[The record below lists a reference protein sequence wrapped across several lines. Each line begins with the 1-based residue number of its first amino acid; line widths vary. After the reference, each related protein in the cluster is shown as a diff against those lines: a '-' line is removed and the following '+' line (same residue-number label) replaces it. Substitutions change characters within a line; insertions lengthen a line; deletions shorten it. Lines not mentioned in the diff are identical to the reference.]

1 MIDVADGKVIIK
13 KEAFRNMITHVLR
26 FGNEAL
32 DESIEVMGICVGKI
46 NGKDID
52 IINAIPITH
61 GKKVSLGFTSEDYN
75 SFSEIEKRYAS
86 HNMIIV
92 GWYSSHPGWG
102 LFFSDTAIKNHRFF
116 QKESH
121 PYGFYI
127 VFDHKLMG
135 KEGGFGFEIYR
146 LNNYIEGN
154 EHNSV
159 EFELEQPNSL
169 EYFKWVQK
177 FVEDYEKES
186 PILIKEIYELAE
198 PAPSELQEIPKPEGS
213 LTEEGELEDYSEI
226 EPIIS
231 GFQDGISKFEDIFA
245 DTFKSQINT
254 WTQDIKNG
262 SLTGTKLL
270 KNATSRMKNKIT
282 SGMPR
287 IENWFS
293 LNLNE
298 IVANFKQNII
308 HYIDDRIN
316 NQSELTAQISES
328 KEEVIT
334 NLNDIV
340 DGNFSGI
347 ISKLDPSLNKISN
360 EIANST
366 NLTSNIENSANKS
379 LEFISNIANEI
390 KTIPEG
396 LESTISTNISSL
408 EQNIIGEIENLD
420 AELNKIGEVYKQMD
434 SSLQKLKDSIN
445 KSEN

>member
-1 MIDVADGKVIIK
+1 MADGKVIIK

-32 DESIEVMGICVGKI
+32 DESIEVMGILVGKK

-116 QKESH
+116 QKESN
-121 PYGFYI
+121 PDGFYI
-127 VFDHKLMG
+127 VFDYKLMG

-146 LNNYIEGN
+146 LNNYVEGN
-154 EHNSV
+154 EHYTV
-159 EFELEQPNSL
+159 EFELEQPNTL

-177 FVEDYEKES
+177 FVEDTQKES

-198 PAPSELQEIPKPEGS
+198 PAPSELQEIPKPEEP
-213 LTEEGELEDYSEI
+213 LTDEVEVDDYAEI
-226 EPIIS
+226 VPIIS
-231 GFQDGISKFEDIFA
+231 GFQDGISQFKDIFA
-245 DTFKSQINT
+245 DTFKSQLNT

-270 KNATSRMKNKIT
+270 KNATSRMKNKIST
-282 SGMPR
+282 GMSR

-293 LNLNE
+293 SNLNE
-298 IVANFKQNII
+298 IVINFRENIN
-308 HYIDDRIN
+308 HYIDDRIS
-316 NQSELTAQISES
+316 NQKDLTTQVSEA
-328 KEEVIT
+328 KEEIIT
-334 NLNDIV
+334 NLNDLV

-347 ISKLDPSLNKISN
+347 IDKIDPSLNKISN
-360 EIANST
+360 EITNSID
-366 NLTSNIENSANKS
+366 LTSNIENSANKS
-379 LEFISNIANEI
+379 LEFISNIMNEI
-390 KTIPEG
+390 KIVSEEIEP
-396 LESTISTNISSL
+396 TISSNISSL
-408 EQNIIGEIENLD
+408 EQNMISEIEKLDVELNRIGEI
-420 AELNKIGEVYKQMD
+420 YKQMD
-434 SSLQKLKDSIN
+434 NSLKKLQDTFNSLEKQ
-445 KSEN
+445 